1 MKEDGDHIP
10 CLKSVVSSGTFR
22 RGIRKTWLNHKMR
35 RPLNHSLPTGFSLYL
50 QTLIHLFLL
59 FKSSSYLFF
68 FLWTLIVIF
77 SAIILLFITENKFL
91 ALVQPY
97 TTVVVIV
104 EAVPSSVLKQA
115 IMQIVKFYL
124 TTIWPNNILS
134 WGSNKVTEA
143 ESFTTIGPMIPETNH
158 RKKNSKRDHVTPSL
172 IHQFMFQYVLF
183 EGIEGVCAFQSLF
196 FMQVFVFAFGF

>member
-1 MKEDGDHIP
+1 
-10 CLKSVVSSGTFR
+10 
-22 RGIRKTWLNHKMR
+22 MR

-124 TTIWPNNILS
+124 TTI
-134 WGSNKVTEA
+134 
-143 ESFTTIGPMIPETNH
+143 
-158 RKKNSKRDHVTPSL
+158 
-172 IHQFMFQYVLF
+172 
-183 EGIEGVCAFQSLF
+183 
-196 FMQVFVFAFGF
+196 